1 VRKFVI
7 ANGILNVGPEIID
20 WEQDDYTHSDL
31 LKELGVHEFGG
42 EGQGYGVIE
51 NDVAR
56 IDVDCDGLDR
66 SLEELGFEVR
76 RIRLVKVKD
85 EVRDDEGERESDEDD
100 EDDAEE

>member
-1 VRKFVI
+1 MI

-31 LKELGVHEFGG
+31 LKELGVLEFGG

-56 IDVDCDGLDR
+56 IDVDCEGLDQ

-85 EVRDDEGERESDEDD
+85 EIRDDEGERESDAD
-100 EDDAEE
+100 EDDDDDEE

>member
-1 VRKFVI
+1 MRKFVM
-7 ANGILNVGPEIID
+7 AGGILNVGPEIVD

-31 LKELGVHEFGG
+31 LKELGVQEFGG

-56 IDVDCDGLDR
+56 IDLDCDGLEQ
-66 SLEELGFEVR
+66 SLEELGFDVR

-85 EVRDDEGERESDEDD
+85 EVRDDEGERADDD
-100 EDDAEE
+100 EPDDDEL

>member
-1 VRKFVI
+1 MRKFVM
-7 ANGILNVGPEIID
+7 ANGILNVGQEIVD
-20 WEQDDYTHSDL
+20 WEQDDYTHADL

-51 NDVAR
+51 DDVAR
-56 IDVDCDGLDR
+56 IDVDCDGLEQ

-85 EVRDDEGERESDEDD
+85 EIRDDAGEREADD
-100 EDDAEE
+100 EI